1 MENEAI
7 VSLVQ
12 IQLVYAFFLFT
23 ALLDTVLLWDTA
35 EMTLRTELIMSPR
48 AE

>member
-7 VSLVQ
+7 VPLVQ

-23 ALLDTVLLWDTA
+23 TLFDTVLLWG
-35 EMTLRTELIMSPR
+35 
-48 AE
+48 